1 MATIQEF
8 LVISPR
14 GDTLIIKNYLGTAIN
29 RATADIFLRHLKKEK
44 LEKKSCPPMFVL
56 DGVTYCHLQQNS
68 MYFLFTA
75 TKNVQAAALVE
86 CLHRIARL
94 FKDYCGVLTEESV
107 RRNFLLLY
115 ELLDEVFDR
124 GFPQG
129 MSTEL
134 LKAYVYNEPVAV
146 SAGSSSGASGGM
158 SGRLDK
164 LSTALADK
172 VSLGER
178 RTMASAAANKP
189 IAVGSERRDNTI
201 FVDLIEKLTLVSDRA
216 GNVTQSYINGSI
228 VLKSFMTGSPEM
240 RLGLN
245 EECSIT
251 SLGVERHYGGDAS
264 RPAMTI
270 DDISF
275 HECVRW
281 EEGCKLPHFTFFAPD
296 GEFTL
301 LTYRI
306 SSPYR
311 PPISLTPFLEPQG
324 PNGLDY
330 VIRVRGDFPHEKTAT
345 NVTLTFALPA
355 WATSVSVEV
364 AASGGAH
371 ADPKAAP
378 VSGGKAELDRKA
390 HTVTWVIPKL
400 PGGAEALVRAKIV
413 LASTM
418 QSSMCELSDFGIV
431 KTNFELPMYV
441 LSGLQIKFLDFLYG
455 SAKSP
460 PNKWIRYVT
469 HALSYVGRW

>member
-1 MATIQEF
+1 MIQEF

-14 GDTLIIKNYLGTAIN
+14 GDTLITKNYLGTAVN
-29 RATADIFLRHLKKEK
+29 RATADIFLRHLTKEK
-44 LEKKSCPPMFVL
+44 AEKRTVPPIFHL
-56 DGVTYCHLQQNS
+56 DGLTYCHLTLNQ
-68 MYFLFTA
+68 MYFVFTA
-75 TKNVQAAALVE
+75 TKNVQAAMLVE
-86 CLHRIARL
+86 VLHRISRL

-134 LKAYVYNEPVAV
+134 LKVYVYNEPVAV
-146 SAGSSSGASGGM
+146 HSAGGGM

-164 LSTALADK
+164 LSNALADK

-178 RTMASAAANKP
+178 KTMASTAANKP

-201 FVDLIEKLTLVSDRA
+201 FVDLIEKLTVVSDRT

-245 EECSIT
+245 DEATIT
-251 SLGVERHYGGDAS
+251 SLGVSGRPSSAADS
-264 RPAMTI
+264 RPTMTI
-270 DDISF
+270 DDVNF

-281 EEGCKLPHFTFFAPD
+281 EEGCKVPHFSFFAPD

-306 SSPYR
+306 SSRFR
-311 PPISLTPFLEPQG
+311 PPITLQPFLEPQG

-330 VIRVRGDFPHEKTAT
+330 VLRVRAEFPPEKTAT
-345 NVTLTFALPA
+345 NVTLNFALPA
-355 WATSVSVEV
+355 WATSVSIET
-364 AASGGAH
+364 AASPGAN
-371 ADPKAAP
+371 ADPKAPTLTA
-378 VSGGKAELDRKA
+378 GKAEWDRKN
-390 HTVTWVIPKL
+390 HTVNWVVPKL
-400 PGGAEALVRAKIV
+400 PSGAEMLLRAKIV
-413 LASTM
+413 LSANM
-418 QSSMCELSDFGIV
+418 QPSMCDLSEFGLV
-431 KTNFELPMYV
+431 KVNFELPMYV
-441 LSGLQIKFLDFLYG
+441 LSGLQIKFLDFLFG
-455 SAKSP
+455 SGKSP

-469 HALSYVGRW
+469 HTQSYVGRWT